1 MFGTRYAV
9 SVLMFCNCAVK
20 PLPVFPVCIDLSQLF
35 YITSSLE
42 SHPYKLCVVISGV
55 SFLKVLFSCIIH
67 SEFLILT
74 HYIPKMMVSEKNYT
88 VTVMFLECKLVVT
101 YPYW

>member
-20 PLPVFPVCIDLSQLF
+20 PLPIFPVCINLSHLF

-42 SHPYKLCVVISGV
+42 SYPYKQCIIISGV
-55 SFLKVLFSCIIH
+55 SFLKVFLHH
-67 SEFLILT
+67 SFGILDP
-74 HYIPKMMVSEKNYT
+74 HSLYSPNDGFWEKLYSYYNVSG
-88 VTVMFLECKLVVT
+88 M
-101 YPYW
+101 